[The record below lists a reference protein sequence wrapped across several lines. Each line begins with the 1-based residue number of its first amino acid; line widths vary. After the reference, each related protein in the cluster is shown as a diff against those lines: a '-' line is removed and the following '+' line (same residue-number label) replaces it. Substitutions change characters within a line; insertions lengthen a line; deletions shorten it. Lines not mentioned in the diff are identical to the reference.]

1 MISIAAL
8 RETCFDPLFAGQAVF
23 RHLLEATARP
33 GHVVSLGEIPLV
45 VPPPRLRPAC
55 AVLLAVLD
63 REVTFHV
70 TGPGAAEV
78 RDYLHFNTGAHST
91 GPEAADFILVTGG
104 SAGVSLDRVR
114 RGTLQ
119 APHES
124 ATVVY
129 APAELEPPAEDAD
142 VILVLSGPGIPGE
155 RRLRLRGV
163 LGEDFERLRE
173 GRTFPLGLDLWLVG
187 ADGGLCAIPRSTR
200 WRRER

>member
-1 MISIAAL
+1 MITAASL

-33 GHVVSLGEIPLV
+33 GHVVSIGEIPLV
-45 VPPPRLRPAC
+45 VPPAPLRPAC
-55 AVLLAVLD
+55 ALLLALLD

-70 TGPGAAEV
+70 TGPGASEI
-78 RDYLHFNTGAHST
+78 RDYLHFNTGSHST
-91 GPEAADFILVTGG
+91 DPEDADFILVTGA
-104 SAGVSLDRVR
+104 SAGASLARAR
-114 RGTLQ
+114 HGTLE

-124 ATVVY
+124 ATIVY
-129 APAELEPPAEDAD
+129 TPAELGPPAEDAD
-142 VILVLSGPGIPGE
+142 VILVLSGPGVPGE

-173 GRTFPLGLDLWLVG
+173 GRAFPLGLDLWFAA
-187 ADGGLCAIPRSTR
+187 ADGGLCVIPRSTH